1 MNEDVRYSIGQIC
14 TDLELSL
21 RTVRYYEELGLLPGT
36 RRRKG
41 GRRTY
46 GADEIERLRFIQR
59 LKHLGL
65 TLEEIGQ
72 LNRVYAIRGSTRA
85 MMERLRDLLELRL
98 KGIETKIG
106 ELRALRT
113 EMTAYLERVDRRIND
128 LRTHQEDRTNG
139 NGRS

>member
-1 MNEDVRYSIGQIC
+1 MNEKVRYSIGQIC
-14 TDLELSL
+14 ADLELSL
-21 RTVRYYEELGLLPGT
+21 RTVRYYEELGLLPGI

-46 GADEIERLRFIQR
+46 GADELERLRFIQR

-85 MMERLRDLLELRL
+85 MMERLRHLLELRL
-98 KGIETKIG
+98 RGIETKIG

-113 EMTAYLERVDRRIND
+113 EMTSYLERVDRRIND
-128 LRTHQEDRTNG
+128 LRTLEEDRTNG